1 MYRSCISAKT
11 FADAYR
17 HAFHATQRFLRSFGY
32 SLEIAEEMAQAA
44 WAKAWQHR
52 RQLRNPESVAPW
64 VNGIALNIIRDFDRA
79 AKHKPM
85 ILPLKEPL
93 YSPPCYKDLDLERA
107 LTQLTQ
113 QDRRLI
119 ESIYFVGNTIGEVAT
134 ALGL

>member
-11 FADAYR
+11 FAEAYR

-64 VNGIALNIIRDFDRA
+64 VNSIALNIIRDFDRA
-79 AKHKPM
+79 TKSIVPPRSSTTIPTLSIRLSAM
-85 ILPLKEPL
+85 YPLQGVVPI
-93 YSPPCYKDLDLERA
+93 YKLSL
-107 LTQLTQ
+107 
-113 QDRRLI
+113 
-119 ESIYFVGNTIGEVAT
+119 V
-134 ALGL
+134 